1 MEVTNLEHNGDTFS
15 VVVDDDL
22 YLRVKLG
29 LTQKYL
35 TQEQLDIVDKKTGRM
50 VQKLLKIIEKEENGE
65 E

>member
-15 VVVDDDL
+15 VEVDDDL

-35 TQEQLDIVDKKTGRM
+35 TQKELDIVDEKTGRM
-50 VQKLLKIIEKEENGE
+50 VQRILKEKGK
-65 E
+65 

>member
-65 E
+65 

>member
-1 MEVTNLEHNGDTFS
+1 MSEAKLEHNRDTFS

-35 TQEQLDIVDKKTGRM
+35 TQEQLDIVDEKTGKM
-50 VQKLLKIIEKEENGE
+50 VQRILKEKGK
-65 E
+65 

>member
-1 MEVTNLEHNGDTFS
+1 MSKANLEHNGDTFS

-35 TQEQLDIVDKKTGRM
+35 TQEQLDIVDEKTGKM
-50 VQKLLKIIEKEENGE
+50 VQRILKEKGK
-65 E
+65 

>member
-1 MEVTNLEHNGDTFS
+1 MSKANLEHNGDTFS

-35 TQEQLDIVDKKTGRM
+35 TQEQLDIVDEKTGKM
-50 VQKLLKIIEKEENGE
+50 VQRILKNKWL
-65 E
+65 

>member
-35 TQEQLDIVDKKTGRM
+35 TKEQLDIVDKKTGRM

-65 E
+65 

>member
-1 MEVTNLEHNGDTFS
+1 MEVTNLENNGDTFS

-65 E
+65 

>member
-1 MEVTNLEHNGDTFS
+1 MSEAKLEHNGDTFS

-35 TQEQLDIVDKKTGRM
+35 TQEQLDIVDEKTGKMDQRI
-50 VQKLLKIIEKEENGE
+50 LKEKGKS
-65 E
+65 

>member
-1 MEVTNLEHNGDTFS
+1 MEITNLEHNGDTFS

-65 E
+65 

>member
-22 YLRVKLG
+22 YLRIKLG

-35 TQEQLDIVDKKTGRM
+35 TQEQLDIVDEKTGRM
-50 VQKLLKIIEKEENGE
+50 VQRILKEKGK
-65 E
+65 

>member
-1 MEVTNLEHNGDTFS
+1 MSKANLEHNGDTFS

-35 TQEQLDIVDKKTGRM
+35 TQKELDIVDEKTGKM
-50 VQKLLKIIEKEENGE
+50 VQRILKEKGK
-65 E
+65 

>member
-1 MEVTNLEHNGDTFS
+1 MSKANIEHNGDTFS

-35 TQEQLDIVDKKTGRM
+35 TQEQLDIVDEKTGKM
-50 VQKLLKIIEKEENGE
+50 VQRILKEKGK
-65 E
+65 

>member
-1 MEVTNLEHNGDTFS
+1 MSKAKLEHNRDTFS

-35 TQEQLDIVDKKTGRM
+35 TQEQLDIVDEKTGRM
-50 VQKLLKIIEKEENGE
+50 VQRILKEKGK
-65 E
+65 

>member
-1 MEVTNLEHNGDTFS
+1 MSEAKLENNGDTFS

-35 TQEQLDIVDKKTGRM
+35 TQEQLDIVDEKTGKM
-50 VQKLLKIIEKEENGE
+50 VQRILKNNK
-65 E
+65 

>member
-1 MEVTNLEHNGDTFS
+1 MSKANLEHNGDTFS

-35 TQEQLDIVDKKTGRM
+35 TQKELDIVDEKTGRM
-50 VQKLLKIIEKEENGE
+50 VQRILKEKGK
-65 E
+65 

>member
-35 TQEQLDIVDKKTGRM
+35 TQEQLDIR
-50 VQKLLKIIEKEENGE
+50 E
-65 E
+65 

>member
-1 MEVTNLEHNGDTFS
+1 VSKANLEHNGDTFS

-35 TQEQLDIVDKKTGRM
+35 TQKELDIVDEKTGRM
-50 VQKLLKIIEKEENGE
+50 VQRILKEKGK
-65 E
+65 

>member
-1 MEVTNLEHNGDTFS
+1 MSEAKLENNGDTFS

-35 TQEQLDIVDKKTGRM
+35 TQEQLDIVDEKTGKM
-50 VQKLLKIIEKEENGE
+50 VQRILKEKGKS
-65 E
+65 

>member
-1 MEVTNLEHNGDTFS
+1 MSEAKLELNGDTFS

-35 TQEQLDIVDKKTGRM
+35 TQEQLDIVDEKTGKM
-50 VQKLLKIIEKEENGE
+50 VQRILKEKGK
-65 E
+65 